1 MNMLTENLRCLHCN
15 GNSFSHTGDY
25 IECTSCGTTYDV
37 YEGIPCFIRFQPS
50 EAQSLIEILA
60 MTGDPLTPPS
70 QESYATWAKVLRE
83 YHEAEDKAAY
93 KATLTGG
100 IAQHVE
106 HRYRQYQILMKITED
121 EGIELSGKRILNV
134 GSGLGFDTS
143 ILQYLGAEVVSLEY
157 SPLLASAA
165 KPATPESYW
174 LSASAH
180 VIPFEDESFDITI
193 AQAALHH
200 VTDIP
205 ACISEMLRV
214 LKVGGTFMSV
224 SDSYRADRYDESFV
238 TNHFN
243 NDMAVLKGVN
253 ENIPRFCEFSESLE
267 KHQDIL
273 DIRLLTSRV
282 FGYPDPELNKRVDFN
297 ALMWWGM
304 DDLEA
309 LSDSSGGIS
318 CLAHKREPMNIPT
331 PTVEDELIRPNVLLT
346 NTGDRAK
353 AMAHLAN
360 GLPKEYVNAPFPGPS
375 GNTKFQL
382 LNGWR
387 NRDED
392 EAGRSAFNRA
402 RWFVAREAEEQI
414 GLHFSANPH
423 PQTKGAQ
430 LQVLLNGVESARLTL
445 DDKAEQHV
453 DLSKVPVGE
462 TVCIEFVLDPQG
474 TTLEGGLFQIAEMA
488 LMVNA

>member
-15 GNSFSHTGDY
+15 ASSFIHAGDH
-25 IECTSCGTTYDV
+25 IECGECGATYDI
-37 YEGIPCFIRFQPS
+37 YDGIPCFIRFQPS

-60 MTGDPLTPPS
+60 MTGDPMTPPS
-70 QESYATWAKVLRE
+70 QDSYETWAKVLRE

-93 KATLTGG
+93 RATLTGG
-100 IAQHVE
+100 IAQNVE
-106 HRYRQYQILMKITED
+106 HRYRQYQVLMKMIED
-121 EGIELSGKRILNV
+121 EGIELAGKRILNV
-134 GSGLGFDTS
+134 GSGLGFDTN
-143 ILQYLGAEVVSLEY
+143 ILQTLGAEVISLEY
-157 SPLLASAA
+157 SPLLASTA
-165 KPATPESYW
+165 KPATPDSYW

-205 ACISEMLRV
+205 ACVSEMLRV

-224 SDSYRADRYDESFV
+224 SDSYRANRYDESFV
-238 TNHFN
+238 TDHFN

-253 ENIPRFCEFSESLE
+253 ENIPRFCEFSETLE

-282 FGYPDPELNKRVDFN
+282 FGYPDPELRKRMDFN
-297 ALMWWGM
+297 TLMWWGM
-304 DDLEA
+304 EDIEP

-318 CLAHKREPMNIPT
+318 CLAHKREAMSVPV
-331 PTVEDELIRPNVLLT
+331 PTVEDELIRPNVLLA
-346 NTGDRAK
+346 NTGDRAQ

-360 GLPKEYVNAPFPGPS
+360 GLPAQYVNAEFPGPA

-387 NRDED
+387 NRGED
-392 EAGRSAFNRA
+392 ETGRSAFNRA
-402 RWFVAREAEEQI
+402 RWFIARESEDQTE
-414 GLHFSANPH
+414 LHFAASPH
-423 PQTKGAQ
+423 IETNGAQ
-430 LQVLLNGVESARLTL
+430 LQVLLNGVEGARLTL
-445 DDKAEQHV
+445 DKGVDQHV
-453 DLSKVPVGE
+453 DIGQVPLGE
-462 TVCIEFVLDPQG
+462 TVCVEFVLLPQG
-474 TTLEGGLFQIAEMA
+474 TTLESGLFQIDAIA
-488 LMVNA
+488 LKVDA